1 LLLEVLYIAD
11 WILNAHKTR
20 EDTEIDRYKELEQK
34 ILSHVKD
41 FGLEN
46 FVEWDPNYHEYHYT
60 REFEERSPAMEFIEE
75 FEDET
80 FWDELINRLRMQDLI
95 EKYGEQT
102 FSEMDVHTRF
112 EKEEG
117 FTANYSAEFEKNWL
131 QNVRVF

>member
-1 LLLEVLYIAD
+1 MLLEVLYIAD

-95 EKYGEQT
+95 EKYGNKLFRKWTYIPGLRRKRGLQQII
-102 FSEMDVHTRF
+102 
-112 EKEEG
+112 
-117 FTANYSAEFEKNWL
+117 L
-131 QNVRVF
+131 QNLRKTGCKM